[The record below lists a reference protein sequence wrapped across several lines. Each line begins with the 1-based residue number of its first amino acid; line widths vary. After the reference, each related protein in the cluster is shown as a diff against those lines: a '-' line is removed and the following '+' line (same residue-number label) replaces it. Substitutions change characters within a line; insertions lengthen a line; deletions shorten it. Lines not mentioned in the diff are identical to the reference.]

1 MPEQGDFGG
10 PSFGGDQGGQSSS
23 GGNTGGGRDPNTG
36 PAIDQANAISGMAN
50 ALDNAADAI
59 QGSGFDPS
67 AQALG
72 GPAVQSGLA
81 VGPSL
86 GSKAREQR
94 DFGTIA
100 MQDYDPS
107 TYDYDFS
114 GQNLN
119 VVSPLDQKEAFM
131 GANPSVSLDSLG
143 PTPSVGQLAAAI
155 GVDPSTLGS
164 VSPLD
169 QKEAY
174 MEANPLGANKAG
186 AWDNPNTAYSPLEN
200 PNYSAWENPNNPLD
214 TVENVMRSPEP
225 GLAFGTN
232 AVENAM
238 RSPTPG
244 LAFGTNAVE
253 DAMRSPAPAY
263 SAWENPN
270 TAYSPLENP
279 NYSAWENPNTNLNW
293 TDGIV
298 SPAITAPAISQVD
311 SFSTFD
317 DQTNP
322 FGPYGHPAPHL
333 GALLDAGP
341 NVETPGFKADVE
353 SFDVQNA
360 PATDPETTPAP
371 KYGPKKGF
379 VDHEEMYPD
388 HAKKAAMAGV
398 ASVKSMLDGTHQGW
412 IDDINE
418 DMEKRGI
425 ELSHTLDGKAPNG
438 IPFGQEGTNLSGK
451 HSAADWGEYNA
462 MFSPDEN
469 GVPVD
474 ENGIAMPG
482 TEKQAQA
489 GLGGVLQGIA
499 YGMFSGLVNPDTS
512 SGVVDPTA
520 SSGPPGSAIST
531 SPLAGPGGAEG
542 GDHPVNFMRSIYPWA
557 ASLPYSVLFNAAKYP
572 DYLRLLIEADA
583 TGTELPMA
591 VPQWILDGKFAQ
603 A

>member
-279 NYSAWENPNTNLNW
+279 NYSAWE
-293 TDGIV
+293 
-298 SPAITAPAISQVD
+298 
-311 SFSTFD
+311 
-317 DQTNP
+317 
-322 FGPYGHPAPHL
+322 
-333 GALLDAGP
+333 
-341 NVETPGFKADVE
+341 TP
-353 SFDVQNA
+353 
-360 PATDPETTPAP
+360 
-371 KYGPKKGF
+371 
-379 VDHEEMYPD
+379 
-388 HAKKAAMAGV
+388 
-398 ASVKSMLDGTHQGW
+398 
-412 IDDINE
+412 I
-418 DMEKRGI
+418 
-425 ELSHTLDGKAPNG
+425 
-438 IPFGQEGTNLSGK
+438 
-451 HSAADWGEYNA
+451 
-462 MFSPDEN
+462 
-469 GVPVD
+469 
-474 ENGIAMPG
+474 
-482 TEKQAQA
+482 
-489 GLGGVLQGIA
+489 
-499 YGMFSGLVNPDTS
+499 
-512 SGVVDPTA
+512 
-520 SSGPPGSAIST
+520 
-531 SPLAGPGGAEG
+531 
-542 GDHPVNFMRSIYPWA
+542 
-557 ASLPYSVLFNAAKYP
+557 
-572 DYLRLLIEADA
+572 LI
-583 TGTELPMA
+583 
-591 VPQWILDGKFAQ
+591 
-603 A
+603 